1 MDFNFI
7 VVHATISPILPIH
20 QLTGLL
26 ALTLAGLTSF
36 ASGPRLDP
44 LPVAPLRPGPA
55 FDLGE
60 PGPRPRPGPLT
71 VSRETFVMGTRL
83 RVTTAAASIEAATI
97 QIEAVFAE
105 VRRMERVLSSW
116 RPESEV
122 GRLNAAPIGVPV
134 AVSAELFDL
143 LEEARA
149 WGAMSGGVVEPAVGA
164 LIDAWDLRGAGR
176 RPDEDELGRARSRSG
191 PEAFQLDAR
200 THRVTRV
207 AEGGWIT
214 TGSFGKG
221 AALRSALTVLR
232 DAGVESA
239 FLDFGGQVVALGGS
253 PESGSWS
260 VSVAHPSRRDQPAA
274 ELRLANVSASTS
286 GASERFVEVDGQRF
300 GHILDPRS
308 GRPVPA
314 WGSAT
319 VVAADPMVADLVSTA
334 VFVLGPE
341 AGLRWAESL
350 DEIGVLVLHELD
362 GRLTARWNPAMERW
376 LLNGNEDR
384 G

>member
-1 MDFNFI
+1 
-7 VVHATISPILPIH
+7 
-20 QLTGLL
+20 
-26 ALTLAGLTSF
+26 
-36 ASGPRLDP
+36 
-44 LPVAPLRPGPA
+44 
-55 FDLGE
+55 
-60 PGPRPRPGPLT
+60 
-71 VSRETFVMGTRL
+71 MGTRL